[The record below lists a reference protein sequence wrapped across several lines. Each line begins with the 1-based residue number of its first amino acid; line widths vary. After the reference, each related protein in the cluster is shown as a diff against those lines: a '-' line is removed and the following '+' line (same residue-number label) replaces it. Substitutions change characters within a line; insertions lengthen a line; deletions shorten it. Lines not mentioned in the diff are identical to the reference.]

1 MSIYQKVLSGL
12 FQRSLITTVLCCWY
26 VKQVPGVF
34 MEMLV
39 AAPSLESQGP
49 LMLYDVHL

>member
-1 MSIYQKVLSGL
+1 MSATIVSIYQKVPRGL
-12 FQRSLITTVLCCWY
+12 FQRGLIMTVLCCWY

-39 AAPSLESQGP
+39 VAPSLE
-49 LMLYDVHL
+49 